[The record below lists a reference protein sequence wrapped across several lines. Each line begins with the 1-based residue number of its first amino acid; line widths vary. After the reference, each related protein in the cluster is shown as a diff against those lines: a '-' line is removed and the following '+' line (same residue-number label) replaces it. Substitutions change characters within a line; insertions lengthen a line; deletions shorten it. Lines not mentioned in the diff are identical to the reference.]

1 MDDLIEV
8 RSKMWGLKKVC
19 KFIDFYLIEECLIEA
34 VINVIF
40 RENIFNDRTGILISC
55 ADRAGVAFIEFF

>member
-19 KFIDFYLIEECLIEA
+19 KFIDFYLIEECLVEA

-40 RENIFNDRTGILISC
+40 RENIFNDRS
-55 ADRAGVAFIEFF
+55 